1 MSAAEVVVDASIIV
15 KWFVEEEG
23 SDKSLKL
30 RDRYI
35 EGEIRIIAPE
45 LMIFETLNALYYN
58 RLFSGEESIRNTQMH
73 TTDEK
78 LMRKLKHGYQKYVK
92 SIKDF

>member
-1 MSAAEVVVDASIIV
+1 MNAVEVVVDASVIV

-35 EGEIRIIAPE
+35 EGEIRIIAP
-45 LMIFETLNALYYN
+45 N
-58 RLFSGEESIRNTQMH
+58 
-73 TTDEK
+73 
-78 LMRKLKHGYQKYVK
+78 
-92 SIKDF
+92 

>member
-1 MSAAEVVVDASIIV
+1 MNAAEVVVDASIIV

-45 LMIFETLNALYYN
+45 LMIFETLNALYYK
-58 RLFSGEESIRNTQMH
+58 RLFS
-73 TTDEK
+73 EK
-78 LMRKLKHGYQKYVK
+78 
-92 SIKDF
+92 S

>member
-1 MSAAEVVVDASIIV
+1 VVVDAGIIV

-45 LMIFETLNALYYN
+45 LMIFETLNALYYK
-58 RLFSGEESIRNTQMH
+58 RLFSEEELKQISEAPRSILLYPISP
-73 TTDEK
+73 EGK
-78 LMRKLKHGYQKYVK
+78 LRQQ
-92 SIKDF
+92 SRRSRI